1 MPYFYLSITVFCM
14 ASSSVCGGYFNR
26 HTSNLKDQTPLFN
39 FSRSIFTLICWC
51 IFFAFNFSIELSVVP
66 YALLMGASYSLTIIS
81 NINAL
86 KAGSVALTSLML
98 QSSLI
103 FVTIWGLIFW
113 GAPLT
118 PTTIIGL
125 ILVAV
130 SLTLCVLPSKNK
142 TSTDKG
148 VSLKWFFW
156 AILTLGANAVCTI
169 LQREQQIAY
178 NGKHGSMF
186 MVITLLISSMVCGV
200 VFAKSDKSQTIAVLK
215 KEWLFPASAG
225 VMNFLLNL
233 FIIILAT
240 SSLSPS
246 VIYPVIAVGGLMVSM
261 LFSIFAFKEKLNWW
275 QWLGFVLGA
284 ISIALINI

>member
-1 MPYFYLSITVFCM
+1 M
-14 ASSSVCGGYFNR
+14 ASSNVCGGYFNR
-26 HTSNLKDQTPLFN
+26 HTATLKDQSPLFN
-39 FSRSIFTLICWC
+39 FSRSVFTLLCWC
-51 IFFAFNFSIELSVVP
+51 VFFALNFSFDLSVVP
-66 YALLMGASYSLTIIS
+66 YALLMGAGYSLTIIA

-118 PTTIIGL
+118 SLTIIGL

-130 SLTLCVLPSKNK
+130 SLTLCVLPPKSNTKVG
-142 TSTDKG
+142 KG

-156 AILTLGANAVCTI
+156 AILTLGSNALVTI
-169 LQREQQIAY
+169 LQREQQMAY
-178 NGKHGSMF
+178 NGQHGGLL
-186 MVITLLISSMVCGV
+186 MVITLLISCVVCGV
-200 VFAKSDKSQTIAVLK
+200 IFVKSDKSQCLAVFK

-240 SSLSPS
+240 STLSPS
-246 VIYPVIAVGGLMVSM
+246 VIYPVVAVGGLMVSM

-275 QWLGFVLGA
+275 QWLGFALGA
-284 ISIALINI
+284 VAIALINI